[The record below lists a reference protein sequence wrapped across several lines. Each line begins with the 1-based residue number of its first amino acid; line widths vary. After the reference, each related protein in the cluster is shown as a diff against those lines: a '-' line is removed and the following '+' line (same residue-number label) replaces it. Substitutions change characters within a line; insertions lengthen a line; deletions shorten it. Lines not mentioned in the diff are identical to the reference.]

1 MPTAPTRIK
10 STPANVH
17 SCQSSLVSFTGRDPY
32 VLLLPKNSDKI
43 YPGEF
48 IYLLIKSL
56 LRACYSRTQ
65 RIRFFLPPKNL
76 GNTPGI
82 SQILM
87 PTAPTR
93 IKPAPLGINP
103 DICQLLHSA
112 SIDSNQLLHLPRQK
126 RPPQTKTPSQLDT
139 DSTNNRKFSQSGGR

>member
-17 SCQSSLVSFTGRDPY
+17 SCQSSLVSFTGRGSHPHRTH
-32 VLLLPKNSDKI
+32 SDKI

-48 IYLLIKSL
+48 IYLLVKSL

-65 RIRFFLPPKNL
+65 RSRFFLPPKNL

-139 DSTNNRKFSQSGGR
+139 DSPNNRKFSQSGGR

>member
-17 SCQSSLVSFTGRDPY
+17 SCQSSLVSFTGRGSHPHRTY
-32 VLLLPKNSDKI
+32 SDKI

-139 DSTNNRKFSQSGGR
+139 DSPNNRKFSQSGGR